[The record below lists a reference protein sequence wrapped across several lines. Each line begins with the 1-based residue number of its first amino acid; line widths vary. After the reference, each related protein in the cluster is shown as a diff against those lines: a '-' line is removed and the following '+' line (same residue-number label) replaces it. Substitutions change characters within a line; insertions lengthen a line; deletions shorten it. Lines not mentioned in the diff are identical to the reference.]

1 MSIEDYQIYH
11 MEDIRGNIRS
21 ETLKAR
27 GHRAMWA
34 NPITADNE
42 HLWKAAGRIYEIGS
56 TENWTALIIY
66 FLHTKGGKKKKSAER
81 TRWAE
86 DGGGTEYAKLS
97 MNVLIVAHGPRSPKI
112 FFLLA
117 NLSRGRDTLYNKSL
131 LGTYGRSSHIF

>member
-27 GHRAMWA
+27 GHRAMRA

-56 TENWTALIIY
+56 TE
-66 FLHTKGGKKKKSAER
+66 K
-81 TRWAE
+81 
-86 DGGGTEYAKLS
+86 TEQL
-97 MNVLIVAHGPRSPKI
+97 
-112 FFLLA
+112 
-117 NLSRGRDTLYNKSL
+117 
-131 LGTYGRSSHIF
+131 